1 MEIKKKQARL
11 KRYLERIS
19 PIEATLE
26 KVSIREGTLESLGD
40 GAVETESRD
49 AKAGLELILQDKKLS
64 PTHLHALEAI
74 ILPGERPVVDIRHGT
89 FEIPEEPFAHFGT
102 PLIRLAIEKV
112 LPAIGRMELP
122 GHPTLPYGGTGFV
135 VGENLLMTNRHVA
148 EIFTNGIGREG
159 LSFRNGSSA
168 GIDFL
173 KEVDSSASQFF
184 TVDEILMVHPYWDMA
199 LLSVQGLEDIE
210 PLNLMTTIPRDLHG
224 REVAVIG
231 YPAMDP
237 RNEVE
242 LQNRIF
248 RNRYN
253 VKRLQPGKFRGVK
266 EIDSYGHQV
275 AAITHDSSTLGG
287 NSGSAVI
294 DVRSG
299 MVAALHFAGIYL
311 KANYAVPAY
320 DLSQDGRVVES
331 GVQFDGEPQPGDSV
345 WEKYWSMA
353 DPVGKEG
360 FGSKVAGIHAAD
372 PVDIL
377 PGTSA
382 TWTVP
387 LEITVSVGDRT
398 RISIDPGKGGVLSP
412 GTAVIDLQEKIVEPY
427 HDKNYRNR
435 TGYNDGF
442 LGVDVPLPEV
452 GDDAILSRLEDG
464 ETIIPYQNFSL
475 VMHKMRRL
483 ALFTAANIDG
493 DREKRKPEPG
503 KKYTRKALSR
513 LGENDREKWFTDN
526 RIPAAHQ
533 LPDVFYTRD
542 NKAFDKGHIIRRDDM
557 TWGAS
562 YAEIER
568 ANGDTFHVTN
578 CSPQVKGFN
587 RATFGGLWGKLEN
600 LVLRSAKNEQSRYSI
615 LAGPALT
622 SQDRFFVGVDDHGG
636 VRIQIPE
643 RYWKMVLFND
653 GGTLKSFAFLLEQD
667 LSDIDLEFMVEQE
680 WRNQMISIADL
691 ESLVGLFSFP
701 AVVHDADQFETTVG
715 EMICRTNGLKKFGGR
730 TS

>member
-1 MEIKKKQARL
+1 MDIKKKQARL

-40 GAVETESRD
+40 DAGEAESRD
-49 AKAGLELILQDKKLS
+49 AKAGLELILQDKELS

-102 PLIRLAIEKV
+102 PLIRLTIEKV
-112 LPAIGRMELP
+112 LPAIGRIELP

-135 VGENLLMTNRHVA
+135 VGEKLLMTNRHVA
-148 EIFTNGIGREG
+148 EIFTRGIGREG
-159 LSFRNGSSA
+159 LSFRSGRSA

-184 TVDEILMVHPYWDMA
+184 TVNEILMIHPYWDMA

-210 PLNLMTTIPRDLHG
+210 PLKLMTTIPHDLHG

-242 LQNRIF
+242 LQNRLF
-248 RNRYN
+248 RSRYN

-266 EIDSYGHQV
+266 EIDSYGHPV
-275 AAITHDSSTLGG
+275 TAITHDSSTLGG

-294 DVRSG
+294 DVRTG

-311 KANYAVPAY
+311 KANYAVPSH
-320 DLSQDGRVVES
+320 DLSRDGRVIES
-331 GVQFDGEPQPGDSV
+331 GVQFDGEPQPGDTG
-345 WEKYWSMA
+345 WENYWSMA
-353 DPVGKEG
+353 DPVSKEEL
-360 FGSKVAGIHAAD
+360 GSDGNAVQAND
-372 PVDIL
+372 PASTL
-377 PGTSA
+377 AQTSA
-382 TWTVP
+382 AWTVP
-387 LEITVSVGDRT
+387 LEITVSVGGGS
-398 RISIDPGKGGVLSP
+398 RISVDPVKGSVLSP
-412 GTAVIDLQEKIVEPY
+412 GTAVIDLQEKMVEPY
-427 HDKNYRNR
+427 RDRDYRNR
-435 TGYNDGF
+435 TGYDEGF

-452 GDDAILSRLEDG
+452 SDDTILSRLEDG
-464 ETIIPYQNFSL
+464 VTLIPYKNFSL
-475 VMHKMRRL
+475 VMHKKRRL

-493 DREKRKPEPG
+493 DPEKREPEPD

-513 LGENDREKWFTDN
+513 LGENDREKWFADE

-533 LPDVFYTRD
+533 LPDVFYTKD
-542 NKAFDKGHIIRRDDM
+542 NKAFDKGHIVRRDDV
-557 TWGAS
+557 TWGDS
-562 YAEIER
+562 YAEVER

-587 RATFGGLWGKLEN
+587 RAMLGGLWGKLEN
-600 LVLRSAKNEQSRYSI
+600 LVLRSAEHEQSRYSV
-615 LAGPALT
+615 LAGPVLT
-622 SQDRFFVGVDDHGG
+622 DQDLFFVGVDDLGG
-636 VRIQIPE
+636 VRIQIPQG
-643 RYWKMVLFND
+643 YWKMVLVND
-653 GGTLKSFAFLLEQD
+653 GGTLKSFTFLLEQD
-667 LSDIDLEFMVEQE
+667 LSDVELEFMVEQE
-680 WRNQMISIADL
+680 WRNRMISVADL

-701 AVVHDADQFETTVG
+701 AAVHDADQIDTGAGET
-715 EMICRTNGLKKFGGR
+715 ICRAKGLEKFGGR